1 MKNIYVGNLAFS
13 TTEQAISSLFEPF
26 GRVQRVAL
34 IKDSATGHTRG
45 FAFVEMAD
53 DKEADRAIAE
63 LNGRTIDG
71 RVLTVNE
78 ARARGGR
85 AGR

>member
-34 IKDSATGHTRG
+34 IKDSATGRTRG
-45 FAFVEMAD
+45 LAFVEMAD

-78 ARARGGR
+78 ARPSRGGASR
-85 AGR
+85 

>member
-34 IKDSATGHTRG
+34 IKDTATDRPRG
-45 FAFVEMAD
+45 FAFVEMAKD
-53 DKEADRAIAE
+53 EDADRAIAE
-63 LNGRTIDG
+63 PNGRTVDG

-78 ARARGGR
+78 ARPKRGR